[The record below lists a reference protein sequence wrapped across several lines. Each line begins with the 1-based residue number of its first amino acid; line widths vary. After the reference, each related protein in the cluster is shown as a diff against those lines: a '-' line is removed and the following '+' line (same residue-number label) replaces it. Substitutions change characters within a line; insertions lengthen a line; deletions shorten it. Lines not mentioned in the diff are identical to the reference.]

1 MERTKLSL
9 SLRQSPQPLGPESS
23 MFPLKRLP
31 ARNLTACVLMLAFGF
46 AGLATPGKSA
56 GPDALLPGKQL
67 LLSGKF
73 QQASA
78 WFHAA
83 KQKRPGDSQV
93 YFYSGVAFMK
103 LADFASAA
111 WELNEAVRL
120 QPNRPEYQVY
130 QASALERLNH
140 KNQARSILA
149 DLDGRRLAG
158 ILPANDLLL
167 LSEVY
172 YRLEMN
178 DEALQVLDALSRR
191 QDTRSDVDLSRGYV
205 YVSKREY
212 DRAIK
217 CFEQSIR
224 KHPENNPQAYF
235 ELGKILHQQNQL
247 DNARQKLLVS
257 VKQSSER
264 AEYLHRLGVVCLD
277 LGMAEEALV
286 YLKRAEPLGPTLP
299 KILFALSRAYRAKG
313 DSTAAEDY
321 ANRFQTLVVTQKTR
335 DDRELR
341 SSQLIEQGE
350 KEMDAGRTAKA
361 RELFEEATR
370 VNPQSWDAHGYLAEM
385 LLDSD
390 AWAAARPHLTAMEA
404 IDPNSP
410 VGNFLMAT
418 YQYRS
423 QNLQQALQ
431 YAQRVKTVHPGNAEL
446 RNLLGNIQSALGQT
460 RQALDEYTT
469 AVQLAPNRADY
480 RQNLQAA
487 QRASGLPSEPG
498 KK

>member
-1 MERTKLSL
+1 
-9 SLRQSPQPLGPESS
+9 
-23 MFPLKRLP
+23 MFPPKKLP
-31 ARNLTACVLMLAFGF
+31 ARNLIAGVLMLVFGF
-46 AGLATPGKSA
+46 TGVATPGEGG
-56 GPDALLPGKQL
+56 GPDVLLPGKQL
-67 LLSGKF
+67 LLSGKL
-73 QQASA
+73 QQAAA
-78 WFHAA
+78 WFHAV
-83 KQKRPGDSQV
+83 KQKRPGDGQV
-93 YFYSGVAFMK
+93 YFYSGVTFTK
-103 LADFASAA
+103 LGDFASAG

-130 QASALERLNH
+130 QANALERLNH

-149 DLDGRRLAG
+149 DLDARRLAG
-158 ILPANDLLL
+158 TLPANDLLL

-178 DEALQVLDALSRR
+178 DEALQVLDALSKRH
-191 QDTRSDVDLSRGYV
+191 DARSDVDLSRGYV

-217 CFEQSIR
+217 CFEQSIK
-224 KHPENNPQAYF
+224 KHPESNAQAYF

-247 DNARQKLLVS
+247 DNARQRLLVS
-257 VKQSSER
+257 VKQSPER

-277 LGMAEEALV
+277 LGLVEEALV
-286 YLKRAEPLGPTLP
+286 YLKRAEPMGSTLP
-299 KILFALSRAYRAKG
+299 KILFALGRAYRAKG
-313 DSTAAEDY
+313 DSAAAEDY

-335 DDRELR
+335 EDQELR
-341 SSQLIEQGE
+341 ASQLIEQGE
-350 KEMDAGRTAKA
+350 KELDAGRTTRA
-361 RELFEEATR
+361 RELFEEASR
-370 VNPQSWDAHGYLAEM
+370 VNPQSWDAHGYLAEL

-390 AWAAARPHLTAMEA
+390 SWAAARPHLTAMEA

-446 RNLLGNIQSALGQT
+446 RNLLGNIQSALGQS
-460 RQALDEYTT
+460 RQALDEYAT
-469 AVQLAPNRADY
+469 AVHLAPNRADY
-480 RQNLQAA
+480 RRNLQAA
-487 QRASGLPSEPG
+487 QHASGLPSGPA